1 MIWQDLC
8 GKMEILL
15 LSTYP
20 ICQESHHNDDGHDE
34 DDGYYDEEDDLCYDD
49 DNDHEDFLGLNFS
62 HLSSGSD

>member
-1 MIWQDLC
+1 
-8 GKMEILL
+8 MEILL

-34 DDGYYDEEDDLCYDD
+34 DDGHHDEEDDLCHDD
-49 DNDHEDFLGLNFS
+49 DDHEHFLGLNFS